1 MTPRRVQE
9 MLAVARSHSRFAS
22 AVVERFVPLPPPWTA
37 ARLEGLGTRPLTIAV
52 LSREFRPHV
61 MMHLMQDTLGSRA
74 AGAQL
79 EGRGVR
85 ARGGLRWE
93 LFALNPLDSKAPIMA
108 KIYAAVTTGGGAAHE
123 LLDHSFLEGRRRRR
137 FGRFAHSI
145 PCLYFRVE
153 SSRSHGRGVP
163 LTSARRGFG
172 FGFGA
177 GVRGME
183 RLCAVADA
191 LRGILWA
198 NRPNR
203 RRRTSRNEWSS
214 SSCAA
219 PPPAVTAA

>member
-1 MTPRRVQE
+1 LADKRSLVTPRRVQE

-74 AGAQL
+74 ARAQL

-108 KIYAAVTTGGGAAHE
+108 KIYAAVTAGGGAAHE
-123 LLDHSFLEGRRRRR
+123 LLDHSFLEVRRRR

-145 PCLYFRVE
+145 PR
-153 SSRSHGRGVP
+153 SASATAQSRSIPRTP
-163 LTSARRGFG
+163 APNPNPNPNP
-172 FGFGA
+172 
-177 GVRGME
+177 
-183 RLCAVADA
+183 RLAEVIQ
-191 LRGILWA
+191 RH
-198 NRPNR
+198 
-203 RRRTSRNEWSS
+203 
-214 SSCAA
+214 AA
-219 PPPAVTAA
+219 PVGAARLDPKVCELAVTAARAGRWPRGSTRRAQTCSST

>member
-1 MTPRRVQE
+1 LADKQSLVTPRRVQE
-9 MLAVARSHSRFAS
+9 MLAVARSHSRFAA

-74 AGAQL
+74 ARAQL

-108 KIYAAVTTGGGAAHE
+108 KIYAAVTAGGGAAHE
-123 LLDHSFLEGRRRRR
+123 LLDHSFLEVRRRR

-145 PCLYFRVE
+145 P
-153 SSRSHGRGVP
+153 
-163 LTSARRGFG
+163 
-172 FGFGA
+172 
-177 GVRGME
+177 
-183 RLCAVADA
+183 
-191 LRGILWA
+191 IL
-198 NRPNR
+198 
-203 RRRTSRNEWSS
+203 
-214 SSCAA
+214 
-219 PPPAVTAA
+219 